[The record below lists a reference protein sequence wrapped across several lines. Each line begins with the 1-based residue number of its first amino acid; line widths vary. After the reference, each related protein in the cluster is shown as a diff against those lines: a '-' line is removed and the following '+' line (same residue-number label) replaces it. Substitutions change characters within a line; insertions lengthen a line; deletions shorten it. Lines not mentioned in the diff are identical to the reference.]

1 MTFKILVVE
10 DEIDF
15 REVLV
20 DFLELKGYP
29 ASGISSISE
38 YRSLDNLGDY
48 ALIILD
54 RTLPDGDGLNILE
67 AHRKIS
73 KIPVI
78 ILSGL
83 GHVDERIKG
92 LDADAD
98 HYLVKP
104 VMMPE
109 LLAIVGRYARRTT
122 NLNQNDNDSC
132 WLINSRQWE
141 ITSPE
146 GLTVKLTNSE
156 LLFLNCFNEL
166 NGKKVER
173 DEVVSKLGYRPEIY
187 DIRRLESMISR
198 LRNKV
203 KDSGINDFPLVTVY
217 GSGYA
222 FNAPLKIVGTPLL

>member
-1 MTFKILVVE
+1 MTFKILIVE

-20 DFLELKGYP
+20 DFLELKGFS
-29 ASGISSISE
+29 ATGISSIAQ
-38 YRSLDNLGDY
+38 YHALPNPYDY
-48 ALIILD
+48 SLIILD
-54 RTLPDGDGLNILE
+54 RTLPDGDGLSILDL
-67 AHRKIS
+67 HRKNS
-73 KIPVI
+73 TIPII

-109 LLAIVGRYARRTT
+109 LLAIVSRYERQA
-122 NLNQNDNDSC
+122 NLGQNVGDSN

-146 GLTVKLTNSE
+146 GVTVKLTNSE
-156 LLFLNCFNEL
+156 LLFLNCFNAL

-198 LRNKV
+198 LRNKI

-222 FNAPLKIVGTPLL
+222 FNAPLKIIGTPLL